1 MWRKLLGRILF
12 ISAIMALAYSILE
25 ATFYTIDFTN
35 MLKLVGIDVLAVGY
49 LVGRLT
55 GRARVF

>member
-1 MWRKLLGRILF
+1 MWKKLFGRFLF

-25 ATFYTIDFTN
+25 AVFYVIDFTT